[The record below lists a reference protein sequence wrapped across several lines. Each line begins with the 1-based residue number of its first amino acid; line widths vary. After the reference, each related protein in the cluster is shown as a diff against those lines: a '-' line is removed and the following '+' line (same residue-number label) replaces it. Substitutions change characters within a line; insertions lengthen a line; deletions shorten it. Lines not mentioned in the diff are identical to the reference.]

1 MSNKKKDKFKVPTLS
16 YVGTPRLICDILDEM
31 RTCFNT
37 HNFSFLMS
45 LVEECQIVA
54 NRMESALEM
63 QKSITTMHQE
73 VHDLK
78 QLRKELLKE
87 VEKLNDSVV

>member
-1 MSNKKKDKFKVPTLS
+1 
-16 YVGTPRLICDILDEM
+16 
-31 RTCFNT
+31 
-37 HNFSFLMS
+37 MS
-45 LVEECQIVA
+45 LIEECQIVA